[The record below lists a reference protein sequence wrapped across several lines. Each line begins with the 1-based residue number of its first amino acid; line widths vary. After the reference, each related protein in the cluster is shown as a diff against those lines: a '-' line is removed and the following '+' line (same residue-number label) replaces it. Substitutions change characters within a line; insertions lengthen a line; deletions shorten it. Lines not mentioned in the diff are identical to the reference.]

1 MITIILL
8 GALLSISMGALIGSA
23 WTTQALEG
31 RFRHHAAE
39 RRRLNQEWAA
49 VRALRERQRRCIDCE
64 DELSWHPDRAL
75 VSAPDD
81 EDD

>member
-8 GALLSISMGALIGSA
+8 GALLSICIGALIGSA

-39 RRRLNQEWAA
+39 RRRLNEEWAA
-49 VRALRERQRRCIDCE
+49 VRALREQQRRCVDCA
-64 DELSWHPDRAL
+64 DELSWHRDRAL
-75 VSAPDD
+75 VGAPDD